1 MKTAV
6 VVLPIALTLALSA
19 QPAGWRLRPAGR
31 QVALGALPMSSAVS
45 PDGRYLL
52 VLNGGAAAPSISV
65 IETATER
72 VAGSISVPD
81 AWLGLTFSRQGD
93 RVYAGGGSRAAV
105 LEFGFAEGR
114 LIARRTFPVTPPEK
128 RTGND
133 FTGDVT
139 FDPAGRLLYAADLF
153 NNSIV
158 VINPQSG
165 VVIERFPTGRRPY
178 RILFPPDGKTFL
190 VSSWADGSV
199 YHHETATGAVL
210 EKLRLGAHPTD
221 MLWAPGK
228 PVVEEESQLEWVAAR
243 LFVAA
248 ANTNNVYV
256 LGASESGELRQI
268 DTINVSLTPWQ
279 PAGMTPSALALSPDR
294 KRLFVVCSDANAVAV
309 EGITGAR
316 AEQLGFLPTGGYP
329 TAIQALRDNRVVVLN
344 GRGLGSLQTG
354 TASFI
359 DPPSDEALADY
370 SKTVLDNTP
379 YRDALLEDAGTGKD
393 SPIPAQPGQ
402 ASPIRHMIYIVG
414 ENHQDGANRR
424 KLAREFVR
432 LENFRAD
439 GEQWATAGIASDFVE
454 KMRPRPFD
462 YEGGEPA
469 ATPASGYLW
478 TNAAAAGISMR
489 NYGHFVVNRPLQEVA
504 GGIQVQLVKDP
515 VLNRVTN
522 LRYRGADP
530 DYPDME
536 RAKVFLEDL
545 ADFEKTG
552 QMPALILMRLEEDI
566 ALGRIVEAVS
576 KSRFW
581 TSTAIFV
588 SPALAISPYVK
599 RGAVD
604 GTLYNTASMLR
615 TVELLLGLRP
625 MTVFDAGARPLSS
638 CFQTTADPRP
648 YTAEGPHR

>member
-1 MKTAV
+1 V
-6 VVLPIALTLALSA
+6 
-19 QPAGWRLRPAGR
+19 
-31 QVALGALPMSSAVS
+31 
-45 PDGRYLL
+45 
-52 VLNGGAAAPSISV
+52 
-65 IETATER
+65 
-72 VAGSISVPD
+72 
-81 AWLGLTFSRQGD
+81 
-93 RVYAGGGSRAAV
+93 GGGSRAAV

-199 YHHETATGAVL
+199 YHHDTATGAVL

-228 PVVEEESQLEWVAAR
+228 PAAEEEGQLKWVAAR

-256 LGASESGELRQI
+256 LGTSESGELRQI

-294 KRLFVVCSDANAVAV
+294 KRLFVACSNANAVAV
-309 EGITGAR
+309 EGIAGAR
-316 AEQLGFLPTGGYP
+316 AEQLGFLPAGGYP
-329 TAIQALRDNRVVVLN
+329 MAIQALRDNRVVVLN
-344 GRGLGSLQTG
+344 GREPG

-359 DPPSDEALADY
+359 DPPSDDALEAY
-370 SKTVLDNTP
+370 SKTVLENTP

-402 ASPIRHMIYIVG
+402 TSPIRHVIYIVA
-414 ENHQDGANRR
+414 ANRPDGPNHR
-424 KLAREFVR
+424 KLAREFVK
-432 LENFRAD
+432 LENFQALGDTRVD
-439 GEQWATAGIASDFVE
+439 GEQWTTAGIASDFVE
-454 KMRPRPFD
+454 KMQPRPFD
-462 YEGGEPA
+462 YDGGEPA
-469 ATPASGYLW
+469 AVPASGYLW

-489 NYGHFVVNRPLQEVA
+489 NYGHFVVNRPLKEVA

-515 VLNRVTN
+515 VLNRATN

-530 DYPDME
+530 DYPDTE

-545 ADFEKTG
+545 AEFEKTG
-552 QMPALILMRLEEDI
+552 QMPALILMRLEDDL

-581 TSTAIFV
+581 PATAIFA
-588 SPALAISPYVK
+588 PALAISPYVK

-604 GTLYNTASMLR
+604 PTPYDTTSTLR
-615 TVELLLGLRP
+615 TIELILGLRP
-625 MTVFDAGARPLSS
+625 MTVFDAGARPLSN

-648 YTAEGPHR
+648 YTAEDPPR